1 VSAEPRADRPLAP
14 GYFKRDETD
23 NLLPWSWAVDVM
35 NRARNP
41 VLSTVRPD
49 GRAHAMPIWGIWV
62 DDVYCMSTAITSVKS
77 KNLLANPSCVITS
90 GIDHDA
96 VVLEGDAALAEL
108 PPGFADAYNQK
119 YGQLIE
125 DEPIWVVQPRVV
137 FAFQE
142 NENFA
147 STATRWTFR

>member
-1 VSAEPRADRPLAP
+1 VGAEPRADRPVAP
-14 GYFKRDETD
+14 GYFERDQTD
-23 NLLPWSWAVDVM
+23 DLLPWSWAVDLM

-77 KNLLANPSCVITS
+77 KNLLANPACVITS
-90 GIDHDA
+90 SIDPDA

-108 PPGFADAYNQK
+108 PAGFADAYNEK
-119 YGQLIE
+119 YHQLI
-125 DEPIWVVQPRVV
+125 DGEPIWVVQPRVA
-137 FAFQE
+137 FGFQE

-147 STATRWTFR
+147 RTATRWTFG